1 MISKINKE
9 LVSIIT
15 PLYNCKLYLKECI
28 ESVISQSYQNWEMII
43 VDDQSTDCSY
53 KLALDYSQKDQRIR
67 VFQLNKNS
75 GSGVARNKG
84 IKESKGRFIAF
95 LDSDDIWH
103 ENKLKIH
110 IDIMLSNNS
119 SFSHTSYGYIS
130 ESGDILKKVF
140 KVSRNSI
147 GYKELLKRTEI
158 SCLTAVYD
166 VSKLGKIYMPD
177 LRRKQDYALWLSI
190 LKSGHTSLPVDEVLA
205 WYRQRKDSATSKKT

>member
-1 MISKINKE
+1 
-9 LVSIIT
+9 
-15 PLYNCKLYLKECI
+15 
-28 ESVISQSYQNWEMII
+28 
-43 VDDQSTDCSY
+43 
-53 KLALDYSQKDQRIR
+53 
-67 VFQLNKNS
+67 
-75 GSGVARNKG
+75 
-84 IKESKGRFIAF
+84 
-95 LDSDDIWH
+95 
-103 ENKLKIH
+103 
-110 IDIMLSNNS
+110 MLSNNS